1 MKKEGA
7 ADLSETLSMSIGP
20 NGLHPAVAAYF
31 KHQRLISGSGRVQA
45 LGLVER
51 TLVVKHR
58 PTEVK
63 LSRPVHRPV
72 PCQEVLLLH

>member
-7 ADLSETLSMSIGP
+7 ADPSETLSMSIGP
-20 NGLHPAVAAYF
+20 NGLHPTVAAYF
-31 KHQRLISGSGRVQA
+31 KHQRLISGSSRVQA

-58 PTEVK
+58 PTKVK